1 MSRARVL
8 ILVENEPVPS
18 DRHVWNHCRALTRAG
33 LEVVVICPRG
43 TSRDR
48 GPYELREGV
57 EIHRFDARPS
67 DGGMLGFVG
76 EYLHALLK
84 ISGLVRKLSRGRGF
98 DVVHACTPPDFLL
111 LAALPLRARGTRFV
125 FDHHDLTPEL
135 YLSRFSGR
143 GTVHRATLLAERLGL
158 RLADVVLSVNDS
170 YRKVAI
176 GRGRCHPDDV
186 FVVRTA
192 PDLDRFRPVAPDPV
206 LKAGRKHL
214 LAYVGVMGPQD
225 GVDYALRALARLHE
239 RRRDWHAVLMGDGDE
254 LEPMRRLT
262 TELGLDEHVEFT
274 GWAEHDAIRRAL
286 STCDVS
292 LAPDP
297 RNALNDVSSMIKL
310 YEYMAMSRPI
320 VSFGLPESRVSA
332 GDAAVY
338 AADDDVDDFA
348 RLIDELLDD
357 PERRAAM
364 GEAGRRR
371 IEEAL
376 AWEFQER
383 NLLAAYQRL
392 LTGAAA
398 TAPSVA
404 IRTSPEESRAG
415 VSS

>member
-1 MSRARVL
+1 
-8 ILVENEPVPS
+8 
-18 DRHVWNHCRALTRAG
+18 
-33 LEVVVICPRG
+33 
-43 TSRDR
+43 
-48 GPYELREGV
+48 
-57 EIHRFDARPS
+57 
-67 DGGMLGFVG
+67 
-76 EYLHALLK
+76 
-84 ISGLVRKLSRGRGF
+84 
-98 DVVHACTPPDFLL
+98 
-111 LAALPLRARGTRFV
+111 
-125 FDHHDLTPEL
+125 
-135 YLSRFSGR
+135 
-143 GTVHRATLLAERLGL
+143 
-158 RLADVVLSVNDS
+158 
-170 YRKVAI
+170 
-176 GRGRCHPDDV
+176 
-186 FVVRTA
+186 
-192 PDLDRFRPVAPDPV
+192 
-206 LKAGRKHL
+206 
-214 LAYVGVMGPQD
+214 
-225 GVDYALRALARLHE
+225 
-239 RRRDWHAVLMGDGDE
+239 
-254 LEPMRRLT
+254 
-262 TELGLDEHVEFT
+262 
-274 GWAEHDAIRRAL
+274 
-286 STCDVS
+286 
-292 LAPDP
+292 
-297 RNALNDVSSMIKL
+297 MIKL